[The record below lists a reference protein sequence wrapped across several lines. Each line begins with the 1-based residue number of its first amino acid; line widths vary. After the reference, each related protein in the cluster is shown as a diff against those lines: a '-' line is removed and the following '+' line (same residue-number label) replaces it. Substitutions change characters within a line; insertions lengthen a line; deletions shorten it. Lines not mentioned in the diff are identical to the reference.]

1 MVPPRWAEAWGG
13 VKAGGR
19 RVAEATAGRGQIVA
33 RGFLAGILAG
43 GVVSVLGL
51 GTVSLLGEQ
60 PPGNTPPDAPQV
72 DAPESDPRQ
81 GAAETALTV
90 AEPGAAAGPSLGA
103 PPAAETPASPSGDS
117 TDTPA
122 TKVAPPDVPQASGV
136 EGEMPGPG
144 TGDSDAP
151 YVGGGDPVRPDLQSP
166 ALGEVGRGDRPRQ
179 AGQDAGNGAPADRD
193 TGAVD
198 DRPTEAA
205 PDPGTEA
212 PGLPALRA
220 HAAPAAGP
228 DGLPTMAIVLI
239 DAGQMAAGPALVAS
253 LPFPVT
259 VAIDPAADG
268 AAELLAAYRA
278 EGVEAVIRARLPE
291 GATPQ
296 DVEVALEGSFADL
309 SETVA
314 LLDIDAGSLG
324 SREATEQMMQILAEA
339 GRGYLSRDRELNTAG
354 RLAEQAGVPATTIF
368 RDLDGA
374 GQDASAIRRLVD
386 RAAARAR
393 QDGGVVLLGRLRP
406 DMVTALI
413 NWGNDKRAVD
423 LAQVPGSA
431 VLREAE

>member
-1 MVPPRWAEAWGG
+1 
-13 VKAGGR
+13 
-19 RVAEATAGRGQIVA
+19 
-33 RGFLAGILAG
+33 
-43 GVVSVLGL
+43 
-51 GTVSLLGEQ
+51 
-60 PPGNTPPDAPQV
+60 
-72 DAPESDPRQ
+72 
-81 GAAETALTV
+81 
-90 AEPGAAAGPSLGA
+90 
-103 PPAAETPASPSGDS
+103 
-117 TDTPA
+117 
-122 TKVAPPDVPQASGV
+122 
-136 EGEMPGPG
+136 
-144 TGDSDAP
+144 
-151 YVGGGDPVRPDLQSP
+151 
-166 ALGEVGRGDRPRQ
+166 
-179 AGQDAGNGAPADRD
+179 
-193 TGAVD
+193 
-198 DRPTEAA
+198 
-205 PDPGTEA
+205 
-212 PGLPALRA
+212 
-220 HAAPAAGP
+220 
-228 DGLPTMAIVLI
+228 MAIVLI

-423 LAQVPGSA
+423 LAQVPVSA